1 MPGTVLIGSYSFVPK
16 IMLLEMHISPPSLY
30 VTQINWDLGLVLSRA
45 IIMLFWQND
54 TKFDPDS
61 INVYILG
68 QMLFLYSRMKFN

>member
-45 IIMLFWQND
+45 I
-54 TKFDPDS
+54 
-61 INVYILG
+61 V
-68 QMLFLYSRMKFN
+68 